1 MQTVRLPAIYQLYP
15 KIPLALQGTTHT
27 WLELETAKE
36 ESQTNGG
43 EKRPKVAQAE
53 TSGRKGDSR
62 SKSQASSLGMWLSL
76 CEGSP
81 RHPSP
86 GPPPC
91 LQPGGRQPNVLQL
104 FQADCKS
111 LGLQCGGAA
120 TRAMPTLA
128 GPHSPRPPPQAF
140 LFTKNVHCRHLPR
153 AWVTMDWVC
162 FLEPFGGRNFLIRK
176 GMSKK
181 CLYILARKASWLILY
196 ACKPCARMPCMCVCV
211 CVLSACSALL
221 TLSCHHPDKPW
232 SP

>member
-1 MQTVRLPAIYQLYP
+1 M
-15 KIPLALQGTTHT
+15 
-27 WLELETAKE
+27 
-36 ESQTNGG
+36 
-43 EKRPKVAQAE
+43 AQAE

-62 SKSQASSLGMWLSL
+62 NKSQASSLGMWLSL
-76 CEGSP
+76 CEGAP
-81 RHPSP
+81 RCPSP
-86 GPPPC
+86 SPPPC

-111 LGLQCGGAA
+111 LGLQRGGAA

-140 LFTKNVHCRHLPR
+140 LFTENVHCRHLPR

-181 CLYILARKASWLILY
+181 CLYIHPCKESLLAHLVCLQAM
-196 ACKPCARMPCMCVCV
+196 CTCAMYMCTCAMCMLCF
-211 CVLSACSALL
+211 AD
-221 TLSCHHPDKPW
+221 T
-232 SP
+232 